1 MPLTRSLR
9 PATEH
14 DEEISVSYRR
24 SMAAGWSIRRTVAGW
39 LSVVLAV
46 AGLSH
51 VPWLYHRLY
60 LGSAAPLAGTLHPRV
75 NLALLGAGA
84 LAAVLVASAPRI
96 SQRMRWRPLL
106 VLSSLSAAAFATA
119 LALNDGWHVLA
130 GHIDGPYQQ
139 WNDLPSVR
147 RLGLHRFLQ
156 HYVRDLPHY
165 AVHSQGH
172 PPGSLLVEY
181 GFDRLGLP
189 SAGATATLVLLAA
202 GSAVAAV
209 AVVVRLLVDEATARR
224 ALPFLVLAPSA
235 IWVATTMDALFMATC
250 AWAVALVAL
259 AVRSDG
265 RRRIVCAGG
274 AALLCAC
281 ALMLSYGLLALGLVL
296 AAGAIGG
303 RGRVAVVAGVA
314 AGTAA
319 LLALVGLTGFWW
331 LDGLRA
337 THHAY
342 VTTVASVRPYLYFL
356 VADLVV
362 LSVMVGPAVLA
373 GASRL
378 RDRRLLLLVGAAAV
392 ALLFVDV
399 SGYTKGEVERIW
411 LPYAIWLMP
420 AAAALPVARQRQWL
434 ALQAATALVLQA
446 FLLSLW

>member
-1 MPLTRSLR
+1 
-9 PATEH
+9 
-14 DEEISVSYRR
+14 
-24 SMAAGWSIRRTVAGW
+24 MAAGWSTRRTVATW
-39 LSVVLAV
+39 LLVVLVV
-46 AGLSH
+46 AALSH
-51 VPWLYHRLY
+51 IPWLYHRLY
-60 LGSAAPLAGTLHPRV
+60 LGSAAPFAARLYPRL
-75 NLALLGAGA
+75 NLGL
-84 LAAVLVASAPRI
+84 LAAGVFAAMLVWGAPRAAA
-96 SQRMRWRPLL
+96 RLAWHPLL
-106 VLSSLSAAAFATA
+106 AVSSLAAAAFATV

-130 GHIDGPYQQ
+130 GHISGPFQQ

-147 RLGLHRFLQ
+147 QLGLHRFLQ
-156 HYVRDLPHY
+156 YYVRDLPHY

-172 PPGSLLVEY
+172 PPGSLLIEY

-209 AVVVRLLVDEATARR
+209 AIVVRLLVDEATARQ
-224 ALPFLVLAPSA
+224 ALPFLVLAPYA
-235 IWVATTMDALFMATC
+235 VWVATTMDALFMAVC
-250 AWAVALVAL
+250 AWAVGLVAL

-265 RRRIVCAGG
+265 RRRAACAAG

-281 ALMLSYGLLALGLVL
+281 ALMLSYGLLALGLVMV
-296 AAGAIGG
+296 AVAIGG
-303 RGRVAVVAGVA
+303 RRRLPVLAGVG

-342 VTTVASVRPYLYFL
+342 VSTVASVRPYLYFL

-373 GASRL
+373 GASWL

-392 ALLFVDV
+392 AVLLVDV

-411 LPYAIWLMP
+411 LPYALWLVP
-420 AAAALPVARQRQWL
+420 VAAALPVARQRQWL
-434 ALQAATALVLQA
+434 ALQATTTLLLQA
-446 FLLSLW
+446 FLVSFW